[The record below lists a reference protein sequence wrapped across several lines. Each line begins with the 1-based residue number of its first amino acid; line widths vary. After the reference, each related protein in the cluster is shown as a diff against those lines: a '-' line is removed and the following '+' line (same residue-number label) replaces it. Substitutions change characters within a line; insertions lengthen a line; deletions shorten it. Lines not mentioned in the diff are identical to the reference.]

1 MNRWKLCI
9 KFGWW
14 NNSILWCAVVKT
26 SKRIFGVQYFRSKPT
41 IEQHTLMYLVTLPL
55 ALLNFKHLLIF
66 LNNKFDGLK
75 SGNVSRT
82 VLLKF
87 DLSLQIEEH
96 QPLQLI
102 RRRLSVIESCNIKT
116 GARGGVV
123 VKALRYKPADPG
135 FDSRW
140 CHWNFSV
147 T

>member
-1 MNRWKLCI
+1 
-9 KFGWW
+9 
-14 NNSILWCAVVKT
+14 
-26 SKRIFGVQYFRSKPT
+26 
-41 IEQHTLMYLVTLPL
+41 MYLVTLLL

-102 RRRLSVIESCNIKT
+102 RRRLSVLESCNIKT

-135 FDSRW
+135 FDSR
-140 CHWNFSV
+140 
-147 T
+147 